1 MPKLTYSTTLDGLE
15 EVEQLRPYKLIDN
28 MPKWFKDMP
37 MDIFGNATA
46 RSCPSFVDLFRS
58 AYVFPAWCDMEFT
71 FFPEEDNRWEYAGPS
86 NQFDLSIDHPDQQL
100 LDHIPTQAYAKVI
113 KPSSPWM
120 LKTDPGIS
128 ILQIQYPFDF
138 QQDFTVW
145 PGVTHNDVYHET
157 NVQMFIHKKDS
168 KEFTVNIKRSQPLAL
183 HIPFRREEEPW
194 EAEFDNKGERLLN
207 ISHLYSHTKF
217 KNSYRNL
224 TKGFI
229 K

>member
-1 MPKLTYSTTLDGLE
+1 MPNLTYSAVVDGLE
-15 EVEQLRPYKLIDN
+15 EIEPLRPYKLIDN

-37 MDIFGNATA
+37 MDIHGNVTA
-46 RSCPSFVDLFRS
+46 RGCPSFVDLFRS

-71 FFPEEDNRWEYAGPS
+71 FFPQEDRWEYAGPT
-86 NQFDLSIDHPDQQL
+86 NFFDLSIEHADQQL
-100 LDHIPTQAYAKVI
+100 LDHIPTKNYFKI
-113 KPSSPWM
+113 LKPSSPWM

-128 ILQIQYPFDF
+128 ILQVQYPFDF

-145 PGVTHNDVYHET
+145 PGVTHNDVYYET
-157 NVQMFIHKKDS
+157 NVQMFIHKKSDEPFGVS
-168 KEFTVNIKRSQPLAL
+168 IKRGQPLAL
-183 HIPFRREEEPW
+183 HVPFRREEEPW
-194 EAEFDNKGERLLN
+194 TAEYDNEGQHKLN
-207 ISHLYSHTKF
+207 VSHLYSHTKF